1 MRKLITLICCF
12 TFLLGYSQN
21 EELESLTI
29 QLAFQ
34 DADTLKVNT
43 SIRVIN
49 ILYNDAAYD
58 KALKYIRESE
68 KLSNDL
74 NYKQGIAEISYFK
87 GLIFAKKDDYINA
100 IDNYNRSKQLFS
112 TLSDTLGI
120 ARTNNSIALI
130 EIERGNYDIGLLLS
144 LSAMEELEKR
154 AKENSGSIGKRI
166 TKKFRYF
173 KKY

>member
-87 GLIFAKKDDYINA
+87 GLIFAKKMTILMPLTTI
-100 IDNYNRSKQLFS
+100 IDQNNFLAHYL
-112 TLSDTLGI
+112 TLS
-120 ARTNNSIALI
+120 
-130 EIERGNYDIGLLLS
+130 E
-144 LSAMEELEKR
+144 
-154 AKENSGSIGKRI
+154 
-166 TKKFRYF
+166 
-173 KKY
+173 